1 MKKLFAA
8 LAAGLAVPVLFAGC
22 ANAPV
27 NPAMLKTQVVKACTV
42 FQPVSASVEAMYA
55 IDPKLMAVGAGL
67 RGLCAA
73 QDAIDPTSV
82 VTLVNSTIPAALA
95 ALKGAAGLPGDQVK
109 AVSDALLIAN
119 IALSAGLAAYGPAVA
134 PVAAST
140 PLAGAPLK

>member
-1 MKKLFAA
+1 ML
-8 LAAGLAVPVLFAGC
+8 LAAGVIASIALAGC

-27 NPAMLKTQVVKACTV
+27 TPATLKTQVVKACTV
-42 FQPVSASVEAMYA
+42 FEPVSASVEAMYS

-73 QDAIDPTSV
+73 QEAIDPTSV
-82 VTLVNSTIPAALA
+82 MTLVNSTIPAALA
-95 ALKGAAGLPGDQVK
+95 ALKGVAGLPGDQVK

-119 IALSAGLAAYGPAVA
+119 IALSAGLAAYGPVVA

-140 PLAGAPLK
+140 PLAGAPLQ

>member
-1 MKKLFAA
+1 MKKML
-8 LAAGLAVPVLFAGC
+8 LAAGVVASVALTGC

-27 NPAMLKTQVVKACTV
+27 TPSALKTQVVKACMV

-55 IDPKLMAVGAGL
+55 VDPKLMAVGAGL

-95 ALKGAAGLPGDQVK
+95 ALKGAAGLPADQI
-109 AVSDALLIAN
+109 AVVSNALLIAN
-119 IALSAGLAAYGPAVA
+119 VALSAGLAAYGPAPASA
-134 PVAAST
+134 PIAASQ
-140 PLAGAPLK
+140 